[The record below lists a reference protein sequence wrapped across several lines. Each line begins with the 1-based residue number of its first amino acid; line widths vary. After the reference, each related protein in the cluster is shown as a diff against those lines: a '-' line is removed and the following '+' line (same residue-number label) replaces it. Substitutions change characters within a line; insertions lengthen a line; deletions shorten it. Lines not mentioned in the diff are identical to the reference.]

1 MSLLKKLSIRSQ
13 LIINFLLIVLI
24 IIIVFSFLY
33 YKLSLIFVNK
43 NKDYTMQ
50 ITSTIQHNITLDYQE
65 LKGVLQNIG
74 YDTFAQEFFLDD
86 SYNRQVENELQILS
100 INMTNIKKD
109 IFDIVMIGENGKY
122 FTVNGNYEISKVLMK
137 EIPPDGRIYNTGFQS
152 LAVVDN
158 SGSVTKN
165 YFFYGM
171 DVYSAYDKA
180 TYRNK
185 IGFVS
190 MFVDLRSIFKEI
202 SKISSNTEIKYYLI
216 DKKGNLYSPDDP
228 LKINNNESV
237 KNQLRKLQSNSGN
250 QSVVE
255 INGLKNLVMVNDIP
269 EIEGKTVSI
278 VPEKELLV
286 EIVETKTAILII
298 LFVALLF
305 LALLFYCTLNNIVQP
320 LNKLVLFMNRVKSG
334 DMTDLKKNVRLEG
347 GSEINILE
355 YEFNSMM
362 QELNDLT
369 HQLFETSSRLYE
381 VEIEKEKAELAF
393 LRSQINPHFLYNTFE
408 VMKGIALDEGV
419 ENLYEMTKDLALIF
433 RYSVNGSSTV
443 TLEEELKIVR
453 AYVQINMIRFGN
465 RLKVSYDIHE
475 DTKKA
480 EVLKMILQPLVENA
494 VYHGLEPKR
503 GNGRLCISSCIE
515 QGKLT
520 ITIKDEGVGIE
531 EEKLKTIKSCLSERG
546 NRMLCQNSK
555 TGSIG
560 LCNVNNR
567 IKLTYG
573 DKYGIDIESEINIG
587 TKIGITIPLKESE
600 NV

>member
-1 MSLLKKLSIRSQ
+1 
-13 LIINFLLIVLI
+13 
-24 IIIVFSFLY
+24 
-33 YKLSLIFVNK
+33 
-43 NKDYTMQ
+43 MQ

-109 IFDIVMIGENGKY
+109 VFDIVMIGEDGKY
-122 FTVNGNYEISKVLMK
+122 FTVNGNYEVSKVLMK
-137 EIPPDGRIYNTGFQS
+137 EIPPDGRIYNTGFES
-152 LAVVDN
+152 LVVVSN

-171 DVYSAYDKA
+171 EVYSAYDKA

-190 MFVDLRSIFKEI
+190 MFVDLQSIFKEI

-237 KNQLRKLQSNSGN
+237 KNRLKKLQPNSGN
-250 QSVVE
+250 QSVIE

-269 EIEGKTVSI
+269 EIEGKIVSI
-278 VPEKELLV
+278 VPEKELLF

-320 LNKLVLFMNRVKSG
+320 LNKLVLFMSRVKSG

-362 QELNDLT
+362 KEINDLT
-369 HQLFETSSRLYE
+369 HQLFDTSSRLYG

-419 ENLYEMTKDLALIF
+419 EKLYEMTKDLALIF

-443 TLEEELKIVR
+443 TLQEELKIVQ

-465 RLKVSYDIHE
+465 RFEVSYDIAE
-475 DTKKA
+475 DSKKA

-503 GNGRLCISSCIE
+503 GSGKLNISSWIE
-515 QGKLT
+515 QENLIIK
-520 ITIKDEGVGIE
+520 IKDDGVGIE
-531 EEKLKTIKSCLSERG
+531 KEKLKTIKLRLSEHG
-546 NRMLCQNSK
+546 NKLLCREDSG

-560 LCNVNNR
+560 LYNVNNR

-573 DKYGIDIESEINIG
+573 EDFGISIESEEEKG
-587 TKIGITIPLKESE
+587 TEIGITIPAKR
-600 NV
+600 